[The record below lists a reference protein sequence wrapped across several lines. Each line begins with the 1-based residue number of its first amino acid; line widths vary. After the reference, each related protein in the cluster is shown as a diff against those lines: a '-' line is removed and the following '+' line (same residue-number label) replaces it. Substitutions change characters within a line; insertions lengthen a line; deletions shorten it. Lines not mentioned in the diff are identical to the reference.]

1 VGVRRLPTVHRPCAT
16 LAVLLALLAG
26 CTPESGKDQNAVAL
40 GHIHGLG
47 VNPADETLYAAS
59 HHGLF
64 RVTGDKEPE
73 QIAGRTQD
81 FMGFT
86 IVGPNHFLAS
96 GHPAPD
102 DTSQPPNLGLI
113 DSTDGGQTWTSVSLS
128 GEVDFHAME
137 AKHSRVYGYDSQS
150 GQLMT
155 SADRHTWDR
164 GARLGIADIAVAP
177 DQPDEIIA
185 TTRQGLE
192 RSTDGGRTFTSLPG
206 APTLVLVDWPE
217 TGRLI
222 GAGPDGAIYA
232 STDRGVTWTRRG
244 QVGGSPH
251 AITTF
256 GETDVYVATDDA
268 IEYSRDDR
276 STFEVFEQF

>member
-1 VGVRRLPTVHRPCAT
+1 MLSMSNVPRPVVT
-16 LAVLLALLAG
+16 LAASAVLLAECAAETG
-26 CTPESGKDQNAVAL
+26 DGDSRVAL

-47 VNPADETLYAAS
+47 VNAADGTLYAAS

-64 RVTGDKEPE
+64 KVSGSGEPE

-102 DTSQPPNLGLI
+102 DDVQPPNLGLI
-113 DSTDGGQTWTSVSLS
+113 ESTDGQTWTSVSLS

-137 AKHSRVYGYDSQS
+137 AKHNKVYGCDSQS
-150 GQLMT
+150 GQLMSST
-155 SADRHTWDR
+155 DQHNWDG
-164 GARLGIADIAVAP
+164 GARMGIAEIAVAP

-185 TTRQGLE
+185 TTRQGLA
-192 RSTDGGRTFTSLPG
+192 RSTDGGRTFTILPS
-206 APTLVLVDWPE
+206 APPLVLVDWPE
-217 TGRLI
+217 TDRLI
-222 GAGPDGAIYA
+222 GAAPDGAIYA
-232 STDRGVTWTRRG
+232 SADRGATWTRRG
-244 QVGGSPH
+244 QVGGGPH
-251 AITTF
+251 AITTV
-256 GETDVYVATDDA
+256 GDTDVYVATDDN
-268 IEYSRDDR
+268 IQYSRDGG